1 MAEVGDRLARAGAAL
16 SLAVAVGSCTPGS
29 GPHVPPAP
37 GPAKGARAEALS
49 DRLAGLRA
57 WEGATRDRTDFARV
71 RTSDIA
77 LGTDPYVIRRMDGPK
92 GDDPAQ
98 AGRFVGI
105 LRGRGALVELDEA
118 LHEVHRLAAPGS
130 PSGLAV
136 SPAAVFA
143 VGELSSRVARFRSVR
158 GRLEPAGFI
167 NLPGVR
173 AMRDVAT
180 GPEGVVYI
188 VEEHDGRLVT
198 LRPGSDDEETPAAR
212 VDAVLCQG
220 PIHVLRVAKFLL
232 VDCLIDHQVVI
243 QSVDAR
249 GFPDPSTEIRIA
261 RDGPIWGIDALP
273 RADGLM
279 VAVGAVEDHPLDR
292 TQGSFGF
299 IDSFVA
305 LYGVDNGRAAKIGE
319 VNASA
324 YGLVTPK
331 ALKVLPLLPSGGLE
345 IVVAGY
351 GSDRLARFDW
361 TDANPLGSPTVQMRT
376 IPPGAAMIE
385 AAGDG
390 SWLIADPLID
400 SWVRV
405 TSSDTVV
412 MPVEDDLSRQRTV
425 DSRLGEALFFTTLMA
440 PWNRSD
446 GRLSRF
452 TCETCHFEGY
462 VDGRTHRTG
471 RGDILATTKPL
482 AGLLNNRPHFSRAL
496 DPDLTTMADNEFR
509 VAGAKS
515 DHDPWFAL
523 SAEDFPWIRR
533 LGVTGTTLTAETLR
547 RSLVSFFMDFTP
559 RPNPSVEGRTHFSD
573 LERSGAIVFRDECE
587 GCHQARLVADD
598 PSTRVPFE
606 GWQAL
611 VMTPQGAIVWAR
623 AEYAKTGVTPYVNE
637 RGARVVSLRRLYK
650 KHPYFTNGTA
660 RDVRGVL
667 DRVRV
672 ADTRF
677 FHEGGSESARSLS
690 EAEKTALAA
699 FLDLL

>member
-1 MAEVGDRLARAGAAL
+1 MAVGDRRARVATTL
-16 SLAVAVGSCTPGS
+16 SLAVALGSCASGS

-37 GPAKGARAEALS
+37 KIGARAEAAS
-49 DRLAGLRA
+49 DPLAELRA

-77 LGTDPYVIRRMDGPK
+77 LGTDPYVIRRIEGPN
-92 GDDPAQ
+92 GNGEPHAE
-98 AGRFVGI
+98 RFVGI
-105 LRGRGALVELDEA
+105 LRGRAALVELDEA
-118 LHEVHRLAAPGS
+118 LHEVNRFIAPAS

-136 SPAAVFA
+136 SGAGVFA
-143 VGELSSRVARFRSVR
+143 VGELSSRVARFRTVR

-167 NLPGVR
+167 DLPGVR

-180 GPEGVVYI
+180 GPEGVVYV

-198 LRPGSDDEETPAAR
+198 LRPGSGDDPTPAAR

-273 RADGLM
+273 REDGLI
-279 VAVGAVEDHPLDR
+279 VALGAVEDHPLDR

-305 LYGVDNGRAAKIGE
+305 LYGVDKAGAAKIGE
-319 VNASA
+319 VNVSA

-331 ALKVLPLLPSGGLE
+331 ALKVLPLLPSGGLQ

-351 GSDRLARFDW
+351 GSDRLALFEW
-361 TDANPLGSPTVQMRT
+361 TDAIALASPTVQMRS

-385 AAGDG
+385 ASGDG

-405 TSSDTVV
+405 TSSDSVV
-412 MPVEDDLSRQRTV
+412 VPVEDDLSRQRTA

-440 PWNRSD
+440 PWNRPD

-482 AGLLNNRPHFSRAL
+482 VGLLNNRPHFSRAL

-515 DHDPWFAL
+515 DHDPWFSL

-533 LGVTGTTLTAETLR
+533 LGLSRTTLTAETLR

-598 PSTRVPFE
+598 SSTRVPFE

-611 VMTPQGAIVWAR
+611 VMAPQGAIVWAR

-677 FHEGGSESARSLS
+677 FHEGGPESARILS
-690 EAEKTALAA
+690 EAQKTALAA